1 MLNLKEPLGGNFC
14 QKAFSNFNSK
24 KTPSQKIKKSVFLKG
39 IKFWLAVLQISVFF
53 TLQVWIYFI
62 FWLDD
67 SWSWLSCRLDIW

>member
-39 IKFWLAVLQISVFF
+39 IKFWLAIYKKNAVLQSFLHYRSGSISSFD
-53 TLQVWIYFI
+53 LMIHG
-62 FWLDD
+62 LD
-67 SWSWLSCRLDIW
+67 

>member
-24 KTPSQKIKKSVFLKG
+24 KTPSQKIKKSVFKRHQILT
-39 IKFWLAVLQISVFF
+39 LDLQKKISVFF

-62 FWLDD
+62 F
-67 SWSWLSCRLDIW
+67 

>member
-39 IKFWLAVLQISVFF
+39 IKFWLAIYKKNAVLQISVFF

-62 FWLDD
+62 FWT
-67 SWSWLSCRLDIW
+67 IF